1 MHQIKI
7 VEESSLLRRLQIPS
21 LWDLLGVVMVANSRW
36 IFATT
41 HTSRRIGT
49 TNSVNGSA
57 HIPSSRISISLFAL
71 LLFPLFL
78 STSVSLSLSLTNR
91 S

>member
-57 HIPSSRISISLFAL
+57 HIPSSRISISLCSS
-71 LLFPLFL
+71 PLPPL
-78 STSVSLSLSLTNR
+78 SLYLGLSLSLSYK
-91 S
+91 